1 MEAKPESK
9 LKRAM
14 KKILA
19 IAPYPYLPYFSGG
32 QKFIAQFFHHLG
44 HETDLTVISTEG
56 NDFSLATTYNTI
68 PLLKKTFSR
77 YYDLSLIKKITAI
90 IKEGDFDTVIWEH
103 PYYAWLAYQIR
114 KRTGIKTLIHTHNI
128 EYQRFKS
135 TGRWWWPIL
144 KWYERNC
151 FKKADGIFFIT
162 PEDKSFA
169 INSWKIDTARCFDLP
184 FGVEI
189 EKYPEDRLQCRN
201 EIAAKHG
208 ITAAE
213 KIILFN
219 GLLNYKPNLDA
230 LKIILEQVNP
240 ILLKKEKL
248 LYKIIICGKGLPE
261 NFKELKDYTDKN
273 IIYAGFVDDITLYFK
288 GSDLM
293 LNPVQSGGGV
303 KTKMVEAIAFG
314 TTVIA
319 TETGSTGIDKQACGS
334 KLIVIKDNNWIEFA
348 DKIVEL
354 KSNEDTPASFYAI
367 YNWDMV
373 IKKILPCL

>member
-1 MEAKPESK
+1 
-9 LKRAM
+9 M

-44 HETDLTVISTEG
+44 QETDLTVISTEG
-56 NDFSLATTYNTI
+56 NDFSLVTTYKTI
-68 PLLKKTFSR
+68 PLLKKSFAR
-77 YYDLSLIKKITAI
+77 YYDWSLIKKITAI
-90 IKEGDFDTVIWEH
+90 VKEGGFDTVIWEH
-103 PYYAWLAYQIR
+103 PYYAWLAYRIR
-114 KRTGIKTLIHTHNI
+114 KRTGIRTIIHTHNI

-169 INSWKIDTARCFDLP
+169 IKSWKIDPARCFDLP

-189 EKYPEDRLQCRN
+189 EKFPEDRLQCRN

-208 ITAAE
+208 VTVAE

-230 LKIILEQVNP
+230 LKIILEHVNP
-240 ILLKKEKL
+240 ILLKREKF

-261 NFKELKDYTDKN
+261 NFNELKDYANKN

-303 KTKMVEAIAFG
+303 KTKMVEAISFG
-314 TTVIA
+314 TSVIS
-319 TETGSTGIDKQACGS
+319 TETGSTGIDKQACRS
-334 KLIVIKDNNWIEFA
+334 KLIVVKDNDWIEFA
-348 DKIVEL
+348 DKIAEL

-367 YNWDMV
+367 YNWDM
-373 IKKILPCL
+373 IIRKISNWL